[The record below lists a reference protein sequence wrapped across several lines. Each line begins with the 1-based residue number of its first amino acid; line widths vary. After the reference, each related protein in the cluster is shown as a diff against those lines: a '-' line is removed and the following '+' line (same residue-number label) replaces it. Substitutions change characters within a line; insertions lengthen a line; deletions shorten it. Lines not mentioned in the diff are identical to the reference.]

1 MKRKLIIFGISLLV
15 IINLSSLATI
25 GYHRCFR
32 KGEECPKESKYP
44 EESYLHRQ
52 LSLTKS
58 QAEKMKTLRDSFYL
72 QSDKISSDLLERR
85 TELVELL
92 MASEPD
98 TEKINEALSEID
110 SKQAELQK
118 KVINCLLEEKEILT
132 PEQQQEFFSI
142 IKERL
147 LHEACNHQTNMIDP
161 VENNDNLNCQKLN
174 KSLKNK

>member
-32 KGEECPKESKYP
+32 KGEECPKESKHQK
-44 EESYLHRQ
+44 ESYLHQQ
-52 LSLTKS
+52 LSLTKP

-72 QSDKISSDLLERR
+72 HSNKISSDLFERR

-98 TEKINEALSEID
+98 IEKINEALSEIN

-118 KVINCLLEEKEILT
+118 KVINYLLEEKEILT
-132 PEQQQEFFSI
+132 PEQQQKFFLI

-147 LHEACNHQTNMIDP
+147 LHEACKHQTNGFGP
-161 VENNDNLNCQKLN
+161 TENNGRSTCQ
-174 KSLKNK
+174 

>member
-32 KGEECPKESKYP
+32 KGEECPKESKHP
-44 EESYLHRQ
+44 EESYLQQQ

-58 QAEKMKTLRDSFYL
+58 QAEEMKTLRDSFYL
-72 QSDKISSDLLERR
+72 QSNKISSDLLERR

-118 KVINCLLEEKEILT
+118 KVINYLLEEKEILT
-132 PEQQQEFFSI
+132 QEQQQKFFSI

-147 LHEACNHQTNMIDP
+147 LREASHHQANGLDP
-161 VENNDNLNCQKLN
+161 IEDNSNFNCQKLN

>member
-32 KGEECPKESKYP
+32 KGEECPKESKHP
-44 EESYLHRQ
+44 EESYLHQQ

-72 QSDKISSDLLERR
+72 QSTIISSDLLERR

-98 TEKINEALSEID
+98 IEKINEALSEIN

-118 KVINCLLEEKEILT
+118 KVINYLLEEKEILS
-132 PEQQQEFFSI
+132 PEQQQEFFLI

-147 LHEACNHQTNMIDP
+147 LHEACKHKTNGFGP
-161 VENNDNLNCQKLN
+161 TENNGRSTCQ
-174 KSLKNK
+174 